1 MRWLDYPRAWRVLK
15 VGLAAAPLAPLVSP
29 IVGAPLRAP
38 TATSARAAVALTIGL
53 TGLFLFRA
61 ASRSPREALF
71 LLAATVGASSAA
83 AHLVAARAN
92 AFFLADL
99 LYEIAA
105 VLLLASAVSA
115 GLRVGR
121 IRRFWSKRATVATR
135 RELSDTV
142 TRASALFLLLFW
154 VMVTAAQHYLAAIV
168 LFVLAGTVAATLM
181 LRMTEGFTAEI
192 EPGGNDHGPGAKGH
206 GPRGG

>member
-15 VGLAAAPLAPLVSP
+15 VGLAAAPLAPLVAP
-29 IVGAPLRAP
+29 IVGAPLRTP
-38 TATSARAAVALTIGL
+38 TATSARVAVAMTIGL

-61 ASRSPREALF
+61 ALRSPREALF
-71 LLAATVGASSAA
+71 LLAATLGASSAA
-83 AHLVAARAN
+83 AHVVAARAN

-115 GLRVGR
+115 GLRVER
-121 IRRFWSKRATVATR
+121 IRRFWSKRATLTRR

-142 TRASALFLLLFW
+142 TRASAIFLLLFW

-168 LFVLAGTVAATLM
+168 LFVLAGTVAATLV
-181 LRMTEGFTAEI
+181 LRMAEA
-192 EPGGNDHGPGAKGH
+192 GPRATGQ

>member
-1 MRWLDYPRAWRVLK
+1 VRWLDYPRAWRVLK
-15 VGLAAAPLAPLVSP
+15 VGLAAAPLAPLVAP

-38 TATSARAAVALTIGL
+38 TAISARAAIGLTIGL
-53 TGLFLFRA
+53 TVLFLFRA

-71 LLAATVGASSAA
+71 LLGATIGASSAA
-83 AHLVAARAN
+83 AYVVAARAN

-99 LYEIAA
+99 LYEISA

-121 IRRFWSKRATVATR
+121 IRRFWSKRATVTTR

-142 TRASALFLLLFW
+142 TRASALFLLMFW
-154 VMVTAAQHYLAAIV
+154 VLVTAAQRYVAAIV
-168 LFVLAGTVAATLM
+168 LFVLAGTVAATLV
-181 LRMTEGFTAEI
+181 LRMTETGPWATGQ
-192 EPGGNDHGPGAKGH
+192 EPSGG
-206 GPRGG
+206 

>member
-15 VGLAAAPLAPLVSP
+15 VGLAAAPLAPLVAP
-29 IVGAPLRAP
+29 IVAAPLRAP

-71 LLAATVGASSAA
+71 FLSATIGASSAA
-83 AHLVAARAN
+83 AYVIAARAN

-99 LYEIAA
+99 LYEVAA

-115 GLRVGR
+115 GLRVER
-121 IRRFWSKRATVATR
+121 IRRFWSKRATVTRR

-154 VMVTAAQHYLAAIV
+154 IMVTAAQHYLAAIV
-168 LFVLAGTVAATLM
+168 LFVLAGTVAATLV
-181 LRMTEGFTAEI
+181 LRLTEGAIAPAES
-192 EPGGNDHGPGAKGH
+192 GPGAKGQ

>member
-1 MRWLDYPRAWRVLK
+1 MPWLDYPRAWRVLK
-15 VGLAAAPLAPLVSP
+15 VGLAAAPLAPLVAP
-29 IVGAPLRAP
+29 IVGAPLRIP
-38 TATSARAAVALTIGL
+38 TATSARVAVAMTIGL

-71 LLAATVGASSAA
+71 LLGATLGASSAA
-83 AHLVAARAN
+83 AHVVAARAN

-99 LYEIAA
+99 LYELAA

-115 GLRVGR
+115 GLRVGQ
-121 IRRFWSKRATVATR
+121 IRRFWSKRATLTRR

-142 TRASALFLLLFW
+142 TRASAIFLLLFW
-154 VMVTAAQHYLAAIV
+154 VIVTAGQHYLAAIV
-168 LFVLAGTVAATLM
+168 LFVLAGTVAATLV
-181 LRMTEGFTAEI
+181 LRMAEA
-192 EPGGNDHGPGAKGH
+192 GPGANEHGPRARGQ